1 MPAHGRRNVACLTRI
16 AIGAAVVFASALSS
30 GAPAFANA
38 LTLQQTVTYALTHNS
53 AIAAKQAAL
62 AQAES
67 NYTKQHAAEFPP
79 VVATLQNVLE
89 KQNNYG
95 GTLAQYG
102 VAPIPNFSQN
112 TAQIGTQWTLYNGS
126 LNQILTQ
133 QYRRQV
139 EAARADLRQTQ
150 TQTTGKLVEMF
161 FAIANWQH
169 LLALAQANLTY
180 QQALLAVAQAKEKA
194 GMVAGVDVLRAE
206 VGVEQT
212 QVAMLNTQSDEETSR
227 ESLAQTIGAGLE
239 TRFAVPA
246 ELPSPPLPSASAA
259 TLVGIAEN
267 NRPDIAAALADV
279 AIAQLSRST
288 IDTDLLPQVNVF
300 AAFGNQTS
308 PTGFVDQQNQITQLN
323 ADCTRYPNNIECIGF
338 PFPNVARGTPGF
350 WDIGATST
358 FSLPIVDYGARS
370 AAHRSANKA
379 VESAQLALDSART
392 AAEEDVTDSL
402 RRAETARRA
411 LVYQRRAVDLGTEAA
426 RIAQLQYSHG
436 LNSLTDTKAAQQ
448 TSLQTQA
455 DLFSAEI
462 AYITAVVKLRL
473 SLGTFDPAAAVADL

>member
-1 MPAHGRRNVACLTRI
+1 MPAYGTRHIACSTRV
-16 AIGAAVVFASALSS
+16 AIGVAVAFASALSS
-30 GAPAFANA
+30 VGLASANA
-38 LTLQQTVTYALTHNS
+38 LTLQQTVTYALAHNS
-53 AIAAKQAAL
+53 AIAAKQAAV

-102 VAPIPNFSQN
+102 VVPISNFSQN

-126 LNQILTQ
+126 LNQILSQ
-133 QYRRQV
+133 QYHRQV

-150 TQTTGKLVEMF
+150 TQTTAKLVEMF

-169 LLALAQANLTY
+169 LFALAQANLVY

-194 GMVAGVDVLRAE
+194 GLVAGVDVLRAE

-212 QVAMLNTQSDEETSR
+212 QVALLSTQSDEETAR
-227 ESLAQTIGAGLE
+227 EALAQTIGAGLE
-239 TRFAVPA
+239 TKFAVPA
-246 ELPSPPLPSASAA
+246 TLPDPPLPGASVA
-259 TLVGIAEN
+259 TLVGIAER
-267 NRPDIAAALADV
+267 NRPDIAVALADL
-279 AIAQLSRST
+279 AIAQLSRAT

-323 ADCTRYPNNIECIGF
+323 AECARYPGNIECIGF

-358 FSLPIVDYGARS
+358 LSLPIVDYGARS

-379 VESAQLALDSART
+379 IESAQLALDSART
-392 AAEEDVTDSL
+392 AAGEDVTDSL
-402 RRAETARRA
+402 RRAQTAKQA
-411 LVYQRRAVDLGTEAA
+411 LVYQHRAVDLGAEAA
-426 RIAQLQYSHG
+426 RIAQLQYTHG
-436 LNSLTDTKAAQQ
+436 LVSLTDTKATQQ

-455 DLFSAEI
+455 DLFGAQI
-462 AYITAVVKLRL
+462 AYINAVVKLRL
-473 SLGTFDPAAAVADL
+473 ALGTFDPSSAVADL